1 MKEIANT
8 VFSLQRDYWNAAAVN
23 VHCFQDSCTMH
34 TDPSSIPNPS
44 VGSTLW
50 IVDHR
55 LTIVLCR
62 LEIIWPF
69 KTTVMICLLALFCRL
84 PGSLRR
90 AMLT

>member
-1 MKEIANT
+1 MKEIAKHC
-8 VFSLQRDYWNAAAVN
+8 VSLKRDYWNAAAVN
-23 VHCFQDSCTMH
+23 VHRFQDSCTMH
-34 TDPSSIPNPS
+34 IDPSSIPNPS
-44 VGSTLW
+44 VGSTSW

-55 LTIVLCR
+55 FTIVLCR

-69 KTTVMICLLALFCRL
+69 ETTVMICLLALFGRL